1 MADEGIEHQLAAAF
15 PDPFLR
21 ASLQAVFVARKL
33 AWEYCNANYA
43 YTEAENVRPWM
54 ARGNLEGLLRDVSDQ
69 FDSIDSS
76 VVKASNWNHTEW
88 RSGNLVLTQNSVA
101 TPCGR
106 IDTSDYRTTLA
117 QFNRP
122 LFDGYGARDVPADA
136 RLLVL
141 LLHSQNRLD
150 RGDRQQFGYLAG
162 SAYLAFPASDLK
174 GYLHRIN
181 LFERFP
187 DVVAAQMPQGW
198 DEEARIRF
206 MRHARRTGTE

>member
-1 MADEGIEHQLAAAF
+1 MTDDIEARLAEAF
-15 PDPFLR
+15 PDQFLR
-21 ASLQAVFVARKL
+21 ASLQAVFVARRL
-33 AWEYCNANYA
+33 AWEYCNATYA
-43 YTEAENVRPWM
+43 FTEADNVRPWM
-54 ARGNLEGLLRDVSDQ
+54 ARGNLEGLLRDVAGR
-69 FDSIDSS
+69 FEGIEAS

-106 IDTSDYRTTLA
+106 IDTSEYRTTLA

-122 LFDGYGARDVPADA
+122 LFDGFGKQDVPVDA
-136 RLLVL
+136 RLLAL

-150 RGDRQQFGYLAG
+150 RGEGQRYAYLAG
-162 SAYLAFPASDLK
+162 SAYIAFPASDLK

-187 DVVAAQMPQGW
+187 DVVEAQMPKEW

-206 MRHARRTGTE
+206 MCHACRTGTE